1 MRISR
6 VKIENYRNLR
16 SINVTLGKIV
26 TLIGENNSGKSNFL
40 RAISLPLSSDDVGI
54 NKHLSW
60 YDINREAKEQY
71 YCFLRDNRQ
80 SIAEGTL
87 TVKEFLPY
95 LPIVTV
101 QLYFQPEDNEHY
113 DVSSI
118 LCNDDGNSWLGGIL
132 YRFYVKKPDELFER
146 VKEVLAIESEDTS
159 IKMNLLPMEFYTFS
173 LTVPGKDSKVPYET
187 LSNFR
192 SVFLPAER
200 DNFAS
205 SADKLGSKALTDL
218 LQKGLAPD
226 SRVRIEKK
234 YSEFFETV
242 QDEGKLD
249 TILNWQDYS
258 DIPNA
263 SDFFQKIN
271 ILPNMPQ
278 MSNILGSGRLGYADD
293 NMFEQGLGHRNLI
306 LMAVI
311 LNSYINREHDISFR
325 LITVEEPEAHLC
337 NSNVLLMISLF
348 HTFSQKNKYSQIIYS
363 THNAEFVNKVG
374 LDTVVVFHNGSV
386 YSLNSVL
393 NDNERQYLAA
403 NPNTDIFTMLYAKK
417 IIFVEGIT
425 EELLIKSYFQR
436 KTELNEIKVLSF
448 HKGFKKIIDIWKKI
462 NEGNGNKC
470 GIVRDFDDQPKAQ
483 AEHEAM
489 QNAQV
494 IVRTTKGY
502 TLETDVISANYKLL
516 KEKYGSLYGW
526 SKMNA
531 EEMQR
536 DWQSRKTDIMLR
548 ICQDMV
554 KGELDGFILP
564 PHIQEI
570 IDFMQGDAHES

>member
-16 SINVTLGKIV
+16 SIDVTLGKIV

-71 YCFLRDNRQ
+71 YNFLRDNRQ

-87 TVKEFLPY
+87 TVKDFLPY

-187 LSNFR
+187 LSSFR

-263 SDFFQKIN
+263 GDFFQKIN

-278 MSNILGSGRLGYADD
+278 MSNILGSVRLGYADD

-348 HTFSQKNKYSQIIYS
+348 NTFSQKNKYSQIIYS

-374 LDTVVVFHNGSV
+374 LDTVVVFHNGTV

-462 NEGNGNKC
+462 NEGNDNKC
-470 GIVRDFDDQPKAQ
+470 GIVRDFDNQPKAQ

-489 QNAQV
+489 QNSQV